1 MSLIINKLGET
12 TKIVPKIFGNLSI
25 FSYVY
30 IVMRVKPQTPYIMDQ
45 ELKKEIEA
53 GYQELM
59 KRNEEIIAWMK
70 QVGLI
75 K

>member
-1 MSLIINKLGET
+1 MNQDLI
-12 TKIVPKIFGNLSI
+12 
-25 FSYVY
+25 
-30 IVMRVKPQTPYIMDQ
+30 
-45 ELKKEIEA
+45 KEIEA

-59 KRNEEIIAWMK
+59 KRNEEITAWMK

>member
-1 MSLIINKLGET
+1 MNE
-12 TKIVPKIFGNLSI
+12 
-25 FSYVY
+25 
-30 IVMRVKPQTPYIMDQ
+30 
-45 ELKKEIEA
+45 ELKKEIES

-59 KRNEEIIAWMK
+59 KRNEEIMAWMK

>member
-1 MSLIINKLGET
+1 MKIIAK
-12 TKIVPKIFGNLSI
+12 PFGNFTF

-30 IVMRVKPQTPYIMDQ
+30 TVLIVKPQTPYIMN
-45 ELKKEIEA
+45 EEIKKEIEA

-59 KRNEEIIAWMK
+59 KRNEEIMAWMK

>member
-1 MSLIINKLGET
+1 
-12 TKIVPKIFGNLSI
+12 
-25 FSYVY
+25 
-30 IVMRVKPQTPYIMDQ
+30 MRVKPQTPYIMDQ

-59 KRNEEIIAWMK
+59 KRNEEIMAWMK

>member
-1 MSLIINKLGET
+1 
-12 TKIVPKIFGNLSI
+12 
-25 FSYVY
+25 
-30 IVMRVKPQTPYIMDQ
+30 MDQ
-45 ELKKEIEA
+45 KLKEEIEA

-59 KRNEEIIAWMK
+59 KRNEKIMAWMK